1 MWRPGAHRT
10 LAGGAGERVPATHR
24 AVACGRE
31 LLPFSDRE
39 LDSRSCLDY
48 ADLRIPSMCSRFQYK
63 NDSKLTMELLDSD
76 GENSEENRCSGL
88 VDTLL
93 GEGGDDIQPEVVQQ
107 LKQKPVYLGRWVIT
121 DYTIIVHDVSKG

>member
-1 MWRPGAHRT
+1 
-10 LAGGAGERVPATHR
+10 
-24 AVACGRE
+24 
-31 LLPFSDRE
+31 
-39 LDSRSCLDY
+39 
-48 ADLRIPSMCSRFQYK
+48 MCSPFQYK

-107 LKQKPVYLGRWVIT
+107 LKQKPVYLGRWVIYGT
-121 DYTIIVHDVSKG
+121 IVHDVSQG